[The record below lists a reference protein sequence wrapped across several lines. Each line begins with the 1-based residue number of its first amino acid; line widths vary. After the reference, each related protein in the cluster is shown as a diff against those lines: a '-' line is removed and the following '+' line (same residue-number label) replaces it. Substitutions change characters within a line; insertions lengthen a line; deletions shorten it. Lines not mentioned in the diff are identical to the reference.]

1 MKRKKK
7 QGDKAL
13 SKLENAV
20 SNDPKGNISREAK
33 KGDFSH
39 RSRNNKRVLPLFV
52 RGHVCR

>member
-7 QGDKAL
+7 GDKAL